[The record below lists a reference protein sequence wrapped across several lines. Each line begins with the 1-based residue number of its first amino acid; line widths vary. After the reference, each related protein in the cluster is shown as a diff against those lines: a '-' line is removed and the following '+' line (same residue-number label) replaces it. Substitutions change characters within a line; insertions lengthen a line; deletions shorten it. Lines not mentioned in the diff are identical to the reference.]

1 MKFSEMA
8 KMVENGEM
16 TEEEFNKA
24 IEEKEAKKHAETVK
38 IFKESQ
44 KRAMERS
51 AMNEWGGIKDERKNT
66 ILQQHKMDFKW

>member
-1 MKFSEMA
+1 MKFAEMA
-8 KMVENGEM
+8 KKVENGEM

-24 IEEKEAKKHAETVK
+24 INEREAQKHAKTVK

-51 AMNEWGGIKDERKNT
+51 AMNE
-66 ILQQHKMDFKW
+66 

>member
-8 KMVENGEM
+8 KIVENGEM

-51 AMNEWGGIKDERKNT
+51 AMNE
-66 ILQQHKMDFKW
+66 